1 MADMDP
7 TFFILGAA
15 GLLLLVGRLLPLM
28 MSEINAPAFDAQIE
42 KLLQAGNRDRALKLC
57 NAAPNA
63 PYVAVIKAMLEQSS
77 QLSADDG
84 EGLIS
89 ESIAEAHQREVEVQ
103 RRRVNRLSWLAPVG
117 VMVAAGATFL
127 ALQQQESPP
136 PEVFL
141 PPIIAAPLWLACY
154 RKARRLERAF
164 ATALDKLRPLMT
176 AYVIENQED

>member
-42 KLLQAGNRDRALKLC
+42 KLLAAGNRDRAIKLC
-57 NAAPNA
+57 SAAPNS
-63 PYVAVIKAMLEQSS
+63 PYVAVVKAMLEQSS
-77 QLSADDG
+77 QLSPDDG

-89 ESIAEAHQREVEVQ
+89 ESLGESHQRAVQEQQ
-103 RRRVNRLSWLAPVG
+103 RRGGKLGWLAPIG
-117 VMVAAGATFL
+117 VIVAAGATFL
-127 ALQQQESPP
+127 TLSQQQDAP

-141 PPIIAAPLWLACY
+141 PPVIAGVLWLVCY
-154 RKARRLERAF
+154 RKLKRLDQQF
-164 ATALDKLRPLMT
+164 AGALEKLRPLMT
-176 AYVIENQED
+176 TYVLIHLHD